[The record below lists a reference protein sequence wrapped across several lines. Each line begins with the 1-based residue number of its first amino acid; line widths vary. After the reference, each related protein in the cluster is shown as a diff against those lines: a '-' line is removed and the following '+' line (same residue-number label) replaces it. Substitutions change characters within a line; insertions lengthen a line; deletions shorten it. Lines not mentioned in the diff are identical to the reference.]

1 MLDTSAPV
9 APMLALSGAAPAAAP
24 VGARTEGAPA
34 VDFSA
39 VLAGLT
45 LGTDLAEA
53 PEVAPPPPVD
63 LAALQAANAGKTGTV
78 GKHPGKILPS
88 GKQPAE
94 PELAQDDQAEAE
106 APRTDEQDDTSSRA
120 AALEDAP
127 MRLTVAVA
135 QALVRSTQPTN
146 EAPPRSG
153 EPTTARLQP
162 KPFGERHSL
171 KSGTALPLVAAAPL
185 PRAAGA
191 APVIAAQAMAP
202 IGAPQSKASASL
214 TGVAQASS
222 AQVNDSALASAV
234 VASDAPQPAI
244 ALARQIAVASE
255 QPVPVVAASLLPP
268 LQVSLPEVTA
278 ATPAAVIDAAP
289 ATNEAAPPQLFAARS
304 EQLVRSATPERGAAA
319 SSVQVTLTPGSISM
333 PGLVRA
339 DAAVPIVQQGTEGQ
353 DAPSTTAS
361 ASPGANS
368 ARPIE
373 AQAPAAS
380 SIPVTAVSAPLEKA
394 PAPNTAP
401 SAESAS
407 TAAGTDTQAFP
418 RLQPAHKAVGH
429 EDIQIAK
436 ADALHSAMS
445 LRATAPVEFTPTPSP
460 EALMSAPTATDA
472 RSGVVT
478 LSASAA
484 EPRAGQDIAALVDRI
499 VDARAAAAPDT
510 VRAALVHQEFGSV
523 SLRLRTE
530 DSKIHVTL
538 GSADPGFAPAVHAA
552 AAASLAGNT
561 SDSER
566 RDQPASQTQHY
577 AGQDASAPQA
587 QTSQQQQSSRNPAFT
602 GERLS
607 TRDNGPGRNASDQ
620 TPQSQTAS
628 TPDRRGGVY
637 A

>member
-9 APMLALSGAAPAAAP
+9 APMLSLSGAAPAAAP
-24 VGARTEGAPA
+24 AGARAEGGPA

-94 PELAQDDQAEAE
+94 PELAQDDQADAE
-106 APRTDEQDDTSSRA
+106 APRADEQDDTSSRA

-127 MRLTVAVA
+127 MRLPVAVA
-135 QALVRSTQPTN
+135 QSPAPSTPTS
-146 EAPPRSG
+146 ETPPRSG
-153 EPTTARLQP
+153 EPTTARVQP
-162 KPFGERHSL
+162 KPFGERNSL

-191 APVIAAQAMAP
+191 TPVIATRAMAP
-202 IGAPQSKASASL
+202 IGAPQSKASAPL

-234 VASDAPQPAI
+234 VASDTPQPAI

-255 QPVPVVAASLLPP
+255 QPVPVVAASLFQS

-278 ATPAAVIDAAP
+278 PALTSVIDAAP
-289 ATNEAAPPQLFAARS
+289 ATNEAALQQLAVSS
-304 EQLVRSATPERGAAA
+304 EGGAAA
-319 SSVQVTLTPGSISM
+319 SSVQVTPMPGSISM
-333 PGLVRA
+333 PIGLMRA
-339 DAAVPIVQQGTEGQ
+339 DAAVPIVQQGTEAQ
-353 DAPSTTAS
+353 DAPSTMAP
-361 ASPGANS
+361 ASPVANT

-373 AQAPAAS
+373 PQAPASNPGEVA
-380 SIPVTAVSAPLEKA
+380 AVRA
-394 PAPNTAP
+394 PAETATAP
-401 SAESAS
+401 GRDPAAESAS
-407 TAAGTDTQAFP
+407 TAASTDTQAFP

-445 LRATAPVEFTPTPSP
+445 LRATAPVEFTATPSP
-460 EALMSAPTATDA
+460 EALMAAPTATDA

-552 AAASLAGNT
+552 AAASLAGNA
-561 SDSER
+561 SDSDR
-566 RDQPASQTQHY
+566 RDQPAPQTQHQP
-577 AGQDASAPQA
+577 GQDASAPQA
-587 QTSQQQQSSRNPAFT
+587 QTSQHQQSSRNPAFT
-602 GERLS
+602 GERVS
-607 TRDNGPGRNASDQ
+607 TRDNGNGRNASEQ
-620 TPQSQTAS
+620 TSQSQTAS
-628 TPDRRGGVY
+628 TPDRRGGIY